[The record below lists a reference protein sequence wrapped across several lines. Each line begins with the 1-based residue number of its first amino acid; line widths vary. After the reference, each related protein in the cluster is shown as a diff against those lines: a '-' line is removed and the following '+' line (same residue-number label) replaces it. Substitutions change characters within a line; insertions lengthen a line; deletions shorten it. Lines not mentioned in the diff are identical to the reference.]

1 MKKKE
6 INKISKKIFKKL
18 NKSYFTQKEGGD
30 IYLNETKDIAVK
42 ERDNECEY
50 NEEVSNKFKN
60 LFNNIIKYPENIRIS
75 YTESYISIEIGDI
88 RYIKKA
94 YPTSNGPTT
103 NIITPTKSNDNNRL
117 TIYIHKDKYFN
128 LTQGYIIQ
136 TNYTDVNMYNELID
150 ITKDKVNEINASN
163 FNNIWENISKE
174 SGILRDFN
182 LDEILK

>member
-6 INKISKKIFKKL
+6 INKISKKVFEKL
-18 NKSYFTQKEGGD
+18 NKSLSQSTPQNKYPTEPDEPIDKSKGN
-30 IYLNETKDIAVK
+30 NEEK
-42 ERDNECEY
+42 CQY

-75 YTESYISIEIGDI
+75 YNESFINIEISDI

-94 YPTSNGPTT
+94 YPPSNG
-103 NIITPTKSNDNNRL
+103 NMIKSNNNERL
-117 TIYIHKDKYFN
+117 TIYIYKDKYFS
-128 LTQGYIIQ
+128 LTLGYNIQ
-136 TNYTDVNMYNELID
+136 TSYTDVNMYNELID
-150 ITKDKVNEINASN
+150 ITKDKVSEINANN

>member
-6 INKISKKIFKKL
+6 INKISKKVFKKL
-18 NKSYFTQKEGGD
+18 NKSLSQSTPQNKYLTEPDASEPASFKLSAKE
-30 IYLNETKDIAVK
+30 EKFS
-42 ERDNECEY
+42 CQY

-75 YTESYISIEIGDI
+75 YNESFINIEIGDI
-88 RYIKKA
+88 KYIKKA
-94 YPTSNGPTT
+94 YPPSNG
-103 NIITPTKSNDNNRL
+103 NMIKSSGNGNMS
-117 TIYIHKDKYFN
+117 IYIHKDKYFS
-128 LTQGYIIQ
+128 LTLGYNIQ
-136 TNYTDVNMYNELID
+136 TSYTDVNMYNELID
-150 ITKDKVNEINASN
+150 ITKDKVSEINANN

>member
-30 IYLNETKDIAVK
+30 IYLNEAKDIAVK

-60 LFNNIIKYPENIRIS
+60 LFNNIIKYPDNIRIS
-75 YTESYISIEIGDI
+75 YTETYISIEIGDI
-88 RYIKKA
+88 RYIKKE

-103 NIITPTKSNDNNRL
+103 LSKSNDNNRL

-150 ITKDKVNEINASN
+150 ITKDKVSEINASN

>member
-30 IYLNETKDIAVK
+30 IYLNEAKEIAVK

-60 LFNNIIKYPENIRIS
+60 LFNNIIKYPDNIRIS

-94 YPTSNGPTT
+94 YPTSKGPTT
-103 NIITPTKSNDNNRL
+103 PTTLNKSNDNNRL

-150 ITKDKVNEINASN
+150 ITKDKVSEINASN